1 VRATSLRQAFRLC
14 KDYAREARN
23 LSVERIADLM
33 GVTDDSLY
41 KWLAT
46 AKMPTNLIPVYEN
59 ACGCHY
65 VTDYLAGST
74 HRLLIDIPRGRSAT
88 DTEINQLQV
97 DAAEAIGLLLK
108 FRAGGADASA
118 TLDALQRLLQGA
130 AWHHANVAK
139 HEQPELGLF
148 EGENDE

>member
-1 VRATSLRQAFRLC
+1 MC
-14 KDYAREARN
+14 KDHAREARN

-46 AKMPTNLIPVYEN
+46 AKMPANMIPVYEN
-59 ACGCHY
+59 ACGCHC
-65 VTDYLAGST
+65 VTEYLAST
-74 HRLLIDIPRGRSAT
+74 SHRLLIEIPRGRSAT
-88 DTEINQLQV
+88 DIEINQLQT

-108 FRAGGADASA
+108 FRTGDANAAA

-130 AWHHANVAK
+130 AWHHANLAK

-148 EGENDE
+148 EEDE